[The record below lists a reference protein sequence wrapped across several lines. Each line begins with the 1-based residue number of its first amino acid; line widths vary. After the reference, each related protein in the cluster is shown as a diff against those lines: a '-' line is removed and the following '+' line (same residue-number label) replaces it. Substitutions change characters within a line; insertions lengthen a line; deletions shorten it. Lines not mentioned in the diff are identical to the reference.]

1 MFIIYIF
8 TKFFLPQFYF
18 SSTHSDRCIPHSPWG
33 PTAPCPLGL
42 PRGTGSPGSSP
53 MKVSSGPRNQWLG
66 HFTSWTSS
74 PLPRHHAQNI
84 PEVSSRGASP
94 EPLQKDLPC
103 PRAPSD
109 LESML
114 TCYVLEGDSVASG
127 HWESLLFAFSKL
139 QILLMRGV
147 RDGRMEW
154 K

>member
-1 MFIIYIF
+1 MYSPQPLGTHCTLSPGASQGHRQSWLFSHEGQF
-8 TKFFLPQFYF
+8 RSQEPVAWPLHQLDELP
-18 SSTHSDRCIPHSPWG
+18 SSQT
-33 PTAPCPLGL
+33 PCPEH
-42 PRGTGSPGSSP
+42 PRG
-53 MKVSSGPRNQWLG
+53 VQ
-66 HFTSWTSS
+66 
-74 PLPRHHAQNI
+74 
-84 PEVSSRGASP
+84 RGASP
-94 EPLQKDLPC
+94 EALQKDLPC

-127 HWESLLFAFSKL
+127 HWESLLFALSKL